1 MARAR
6 PKTKAGETE
15 TPAVEATGVVP
26 LRGDA
31 PDLEALLESL
41 GADVIG
47 LEAAPRGLGVSVG
60 EPVIYDV
67 GEHSAIAP
75 GVVVLAVAVRPGTPE
90 ATKLLLDAERAEAS
104 AVVFKRGAD
113 AAGLGQVAASAG
125 VAVLSVPGEM
135 TWTQLHGF
143 LLNARRFSV
152 EADGAGGIAG
162 VPIGDL
168 FALANAIAGM
178 VGGAVTIEDP
188 ARRVLAFSTLGDQ
201 PIDAARRRSILG
213 RQVPDS
219 PGMRKLYRRVLET
232 DGVMTADT
240 QTLREILE
248 GGLEELE
255 DLDPRS
261 AVAIRAG
268 GRMIGSIWVDHPV
281 DSLDGE
287 ALHALTEAARIAA
300 PHVIQ
305 ARAARDVERRMRGE
319 MLLAVLEGR
328 ASAEENATRLGF
340 SANALFTV
348 IAFSAA
354 ASEEIDE
361 FERERLVDLVGVY
374 CEALH
379 GQCAAIAIGENVYAL
394 LQGDETSERERVI
407 RVARETQGHAGAR
420 IGGVL
425 AAVSS
430 TVDGLREVA
439 AARREAE
446 RVLEV
451 LRFGR
456 VPQTLATIDDV
467 RSEVVLLELKEL
479 KVEHPSLMRGKLTTV
494 LDHDAQHS
502 TQYALTLRAYL
513 DAMGDVVKAAA
524 GISVH
529 PNTFR
534 YRLRRLH
541 ELFDIDL
548 KNAEE
553 RLVLELQ
560 LRLLG
565 DDAL

>member
-1 MARAR
+1 V
-6 PKTKAGETE
+6 TDSTE
-15 TPAVEATGVVP
+15 TVPRQGDEA
-26 LRGDA
+26 A
-31 PDLEALLESL
+31 DLEALLQSL
-41 GADVIG
+41 GGDV
-47 LEAAPRGLGVSVG
+47 LELVAAPRGLGVAVG
-60 EPVIYDV
+60 EPVIYDE

-75 GVVVLAVAVRPGTPE
+75 GVIVLAVAVRPGTSE
-90 ATKLLLDAERAEAS
+90 ASKLLLDAERAEAS
-104 AVVFKRGAD
+104 AVVFKRGSDPASLTQ
-113 AAGLGQVAASAG
+113 AAASAG
-125 VAVLSVPGEM
+125 VAVLSVPAEM
-135 TWTQLHGF
+135 TWTQLHAF
-143 LLNARRFSV
+143 LLNARRFSAQ
-152 EADGAGGIAG
+152 ADGGGGIAG

-219 PGMRKLYRRVLET
+219 LGMRKLYRRVLEA
-232 DGVMTADT
+232 DGVMTAD
-240 QTLREILE
+240 QETLREVLD
-248 GGLEELE
+248 GGLDEVE

-268 GRMIGSIWVDHPV
+268 GRMIGSIWVDHQITP
-281 DSLDGE
+281 LDGE
-287 ALHALTEAARIAA
+287 AQHALTEAARIAA

-305 ARAARDVERRMRGE
+305 ARAARDVERRIRGE

-328 ASAEENATRLGF
+328 ASTEENATRLGF
-340 SANALFTV
+340 SANARFSVL
-348 IAFSAA
+348 AFSAA
-354 ASEEIDE
+354 TREAIDQ

-379 GQCAAIAIGENVYAL
+379 GPSGAIAIGENVYAL
-394 LQGDETSERERVI
+394 LQVDDRSDQDRMV

-420 IGGVL
+420 IGGGIL

-430 TVDGLREVA
+430 TVDDLREVA

-451 LRFGR
+451 LRSGR
-456 VPQTLATIDDV
+456 STTTLATIEDV
-467 RSEVVLLELKEL
+467 RSQVVLLELREL
-479 KVEHPSLMRGKLTTV
+479 TVEHPSLTRGKLTAV
-494 LDHDAQHS
+494 VEHDAERG
-502 TQYALTLRAYL
+502 TQYALTLKAYL
-513 DAMGDVVKAAA
+513 DAMGDVVGAAKR
-524 GISVH
+524 ISVH

-534 YRLRRLH
+534 YRLRRLV
-541 ELFDIDL
+541 ELFDIDV
-548 KNAEE
+548 KNADE

-560 LRLLG
+560 FRLLG

>member
-1 MARAR
+1 MTQARQ
-6 PKTKAGETE
+6 GD
-15 TPAVEATGVVP
+15 EA
-26 LRGDA
+26 A
-31 PDLEALLESL
+31 DLEALLGNL
-41 GADVIG
+41 GSDVV
-47 LEAAPRGLGVSVG
+47 EVVAAPRGLAVAVG
-60 EPVIYDV
+60 EPVIYDE
-67 GEHSAIAP
+67 GEPSALAP
-75 GVVVLAVAVRPGTPE
+75 GVVVLAVAVRPGTPQ
-90 ATKLLLDAERAEAS
+90 AVKLLLDAERAEVS
-104 AVVFKRGAD
+104 AVIFKRGSD
-113 AAGLGQVAASAG
+113 PAGLSQAAASAG
-125 VAVLSVPGEM
+125 VAVLSVPEEM

-143 LLNARRFSV
+143 LLHARRFSPQV
-152 EADGAGGIAG
+152 DGSDGIAG

-178 VGGAVTIEDP
+178 VGGAVTIEDG

-201 PIDAARRRSILG
+201 AIDAARRRSILG

-232 DGVMTADT
+232 EGVMTADHD
-240 QTLREILE
+240 TLREILE
-248 GGLEELE
+248 GGLEEVE

-268 GRMIGSIWVDHPV
+268 GRMIGSIWVDHPIV
-281 DSLDGE
+281 PLGE
-287 ALHALTEAARIAA
+287 EAVRALTEAARIAA
-300 PHVIQ
+300 PHLIQ
-305 ARAARDVERRMRGE
+305 ARAARDVDRRMRGE

-328 ASAEENATRLGF
+328 ATAEENATRLGF
-340 SANALFTV
+340 AVGAHFTV
-348 IAFSAA
+348 LAFSAA
-354 ASEEIDE
+354 AGEEIDQ

-379 GQCAAIAIGENVYAL
+379 GPSAAIAIGENVYSL
-394 LQGDETSERERVI
+394 LQVDDGSESERVL
-407 RVARETQGHAGAR
+407 RVARETQGHAAAR
-420 IGGVL
+420 VGGIL

-451 LRFGR
+451 LRSGR
-456 VPQTLATIDDV
+456 VPQTLATIEDV
-467 RSEVVLLELKEL
+467 RSQVVLLELKEL
-479 KVEHPSLMRGKLTTV
+479 TLEHPSVLRGKLTTV
-494 LDHDAQHS
+494 LEHDAEHGS
-502 TQYALTLRAYL
+502 QYALTLRAYL
-513 DAMGDVVKAAA
+513 GAMGDVVGAAA

-534 YRLRRLH
+534 YRLRRLR

-548 KNAEE
+548 KNPEE

-565 DDAL
+565 DAL

>member
-1 MARAR
+1 MS
-6 PKTKAGETE
+6 ETE
-15 TPAVEATGVVP
+15 DTTTETAA
-26 LRGDA
+26 RGDEA
-31 PDLEALLESL
+31 ADLEALLESL
-41 GADVIG
+41 GGDVIE
-47 LEAAPRGLGVSVG
+47 LVTAPRGLGVAVG
-60 EPVIYDV
+60 EPVIYDQ

-90 ATKLLLDAERAEAS
+90 AAKLLLDAERAEAS
-104 AVVFKRGAD
+104 AVVFKRAADGANLSQS
-113 AAGLGQVAASAG
+113 AAAAG
-125 VAVLSVPGEM
+125 VAVLSVPEEM

-152 EADGAGGIAG
+152 QADEGGGIAG

-219 PGMRKLYRRVLET
+219 LGMRKLYRRVLET
-232 DGVMTADT
+232 DGVMTAD
-240 QTLREILE
+240 QQALREVLE
-248 GGLEELE
+248 GGLEEVE

-268 GRMIGSIWVDHPV
+268 GRMIGSIWVDHPITP
-281 DSLDGE
+281 LAEE

-305 ARAARDVERRMRGE
+305 ARAARDVERRIRGE
-319 MLLAVLEGR
+319 MLLAVLQGR
-328 ASAEENATRLGF
+328 ASTEENATRLGF
-340 SANALFTV
+340 SPNARFAVL
-348 IAFSAA
+348 AFSAA
-354 ASEEIDE
+354 AGEEIDQ

-379 GQCAAIAIGENVYAL
+379 GPSGAIAIGENVYAL
-394 LQGDETSERERVI
+394 LQIDDRPERERVV

-420 IGGVL
+420 IGGGIL

-430 TVDGLREVA
+430 TVESLREVA

-451 LRFGR
+451 LRAALNT
-456 VPQTLATIDDV
+456 PTLATIDDV
-467 RSEVVLLELKEL
+467 RSQVVLLELKEL
-479 KVEHPSLMRGKLTTV
+479 TAEHPGLTRGKLPAV
-494 LDHDAQHS
+494 LEHDAERG

-513 DAMGDVVKAAA
+513 DAMGDVVAAA
-524 GISVH
+524 KRISVH

-534 YRLRRLH
+534 YRLRRLV
-541 ELFDIDL
+541 ELFDIDV
-548 KNAEE
+548 KNADE

-560 LRLLG
+560 FRLLG
-565 DDAL
+565 DDVS

>member
-1 MARAR
+1 MTRA
-6 PKTKAGETE
+6 K
-15 TPAVEATGVVP
+15 
-26 LRGDA
+26 GDTRRKESDGLLQRDLA
-31 PDLEALLESL
+31 ADLEALLESL
-41 GADVIG
+41 GSDVVE
-47 LEAAPRGLGVSVG
+47 LVVAPRGLGVAVG
-60 EPVIYDV
+60 EPVIYDE
-67 GEHSAIAP
+67 GEHSAIAA
-75 GVVVLAVAVRPGTPE
+75 GVVVLAVAVRPGTSE
-90 ATKLLLDAERAEAS
+90 AAKLLLEAERAEAS

-113 AAGLGQVAASAG
+113 PSDLGQVAASAG
-125 VAVLSVPGEM
+125 VAVLSVPEEM

-143 LLNARRFSV
+143 LLNARRFSAQV
-152 EADGAGGIAG
+152 DGASGIAG

-232 DGVMTADT
+232 DGVMSADRD
-240 QTLREILE
+240 TLSEILE
-248 GGLEELE
+248 GGLEEVE

-261 AVAIRAG
+261 AVAIRVG

-281 DSLDGE
+281 TPLEDE

-305 ARAARDVERRMRGE
+305 ARAARDVERRIRGE

-340 SANALFTV
+340 AADARFTV
-348 IAFSAA
+348 LAFSAA
-354 ASEEIDE
+354 AREEIDQ

-379 GQCAAIAIGENVYAL
+379 GPSGAIAIGENVYAL
-394 LQGDETSERERVI
+394 LQVEDGSERERVI

-420 IGGVL
+420 IGGIL

-430 TVDGLREVA
+430 TVEGVREVA
-439 AARREAE
+439 VARREAE

-456 VPQTLATIDDV
+456 VPQTLAAIEDV
-467 RSEVVLLELKEL
+467 RSQVVLLELREL
-479 KVEHPSLMRGKLTTV
+479 RLEHPSLMRGKLTAV
-494 LDHDAQHS
+494 LEHDAQHG

-513 DAMGDVVKAAA
+513 DAMGDVVRAAA
-524 GISVH
+524 AISVH

-534 YRLRRLH
+534 YRMRRLCD
-541 ELFDIDL
+541 LFDIEVKD
-548 KNAEE
+548 ADE